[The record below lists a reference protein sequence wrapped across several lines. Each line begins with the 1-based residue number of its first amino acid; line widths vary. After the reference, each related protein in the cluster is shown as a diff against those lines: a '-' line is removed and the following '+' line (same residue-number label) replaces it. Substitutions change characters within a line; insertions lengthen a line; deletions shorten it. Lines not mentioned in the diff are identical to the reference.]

1 VAELPAPRF
10 GKGGKLEAVTPVTQS
25 IPRGAVLDAWSGS
38 EWDNGVQ
45 IDRIGELTTLAV
57 RTTRSLYEI
66 TILNGHTGEVLVRG
80 GGFFPERTPVQLTG
94 STFGGSILKRRGI
107 YVGMRLE
114 FVPQPAE
121 FISET
126 VFDEA
131 TGRNE
136 IRAGHRVIWTSLI
149 QSIEVMR

>member
-1 VAELPAPRF
+1 
-10 GKGGKLEAVTPVTQS
+10 
-25 IPRGAVLDAWSGS
+25 VLDAWSGS

-45 IDRIGELTTLAV
+45 IDRIGDLTTIAV
-57 RTTRSLYEI
+57 RTARSLYEI

-80 GGFFPERTPVQLTG
+80 GVFFPERTPVQLTG

-114 FVPQPAE
+114 FVPQPTE
-121 FISET
+121 FVTET
-126 VFDEA
+126 VYDPA

-136 IRAGHRVIWTSLI
+136 IRAGHRVIWTSLV
-149 QSIEVMR
+149 QSVEVMR

>member
-1 VAELPAPRF
+1 V
-10 GKGGKLEAVTPVTQS
+10 VTPHTQS
-25 IPRGAVLDAWSGS
+25 TPTQSVPRGAVLDAWSGS
-38 EWDNGVQ
+38 EWDNGLQ
-45 IDRIGELTTLAV
+45 IDRMGELTTVAV
-57 RTTRSLYEI
+57 RTARSVYEI
-66 TILNGHTGEVLVRG
+66 TILNGHTGDVLVRG

-121 FISET
+121 LVSQT
-126 VFDEA
+126 VYDA
-131 TGRNE
+131 RTGQSE

-149 QSIEVMR
+149 QSVEVVS